1 MVDIIDVACHDA
13 LNSLLLIQ
21 TSKLTNDSV
30 KAVAFDFNLEVWNS
44 YRLRLKF
51 GYAYAVENVGF
62 HIDVSNEASDFM
74 TLLDYFVKRC
84 SAVFASAPV
93 DDNSHSSAPIN
104 GGG

>member
-1 MVDIIDVACHDA
+1 VVDVVDVSCYDA
-13 LNSLLLIQ
+13 LDALLFLQ

-44 YRLRLKF
+44 YRLRLEF

-62 HIDVSNEASDFM
+62 HVEVSDETGDFV

-93 DDNSHSSAPIN
+93 NDNSHSAAPVC
-104 GGG
+104 GDG